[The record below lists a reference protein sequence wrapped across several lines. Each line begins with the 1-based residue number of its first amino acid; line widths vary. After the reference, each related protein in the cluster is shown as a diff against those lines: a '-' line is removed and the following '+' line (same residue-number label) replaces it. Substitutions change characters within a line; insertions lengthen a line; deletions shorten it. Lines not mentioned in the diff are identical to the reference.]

1 MLTVNYA
8 LIALTV
14 IIFTVLNQL
23 RIRLTLCF
31 EVRTYSIRFNSG
43 FTWFV
48 YYYNSSIK
56 KSSKALEQNYT
67 IFFFLTR
74 NRLVNEFTGLIRGP
88 RLGLGLDVYIGIY
101 NVL

>member
-8 LIALTV
+8 LIELTV
-14 IIFTVLNQL
+14 IIFTVLKQL

-48 YYYNSSIK
+48 IIIVVLKNHP
-56 KSSKALEQNYT
+56 
-67 IFFFLTR
+67 TR
-74 NRLVNEFTGLIRGP
+74 
-88 RLGLGLDVYIGIY
+88 
-101 NVL
+101 